1 MNQIIQRL
9 SEVETAASS
18 IIEEAGA
25 KKKQMA
31 KDQDARIAAFEKQV
45 HEETQKK
52 ISAQQAELEKQ
63 IAEELEAQKEEL
75 EKQLAHMDRI
85 YEESH
90 SAIARQLR
98 NGVVLMSGTLS
109 YSGISAKARAMGG
122 KLLKKEQYE
131 QLASCASVGEAVGY
145 LRQFSEYEP
154 LLRDFD
160 EHDSHRGMIEATLMG
175 SLYNDYNRL

>member
-52 ISAQQAELEKQ
+52 ISAQQAELEKK

-75 EKQLAHMDRI
+75 EKQLAHMERI
-85 YEESH
+85 YEE
-90 SAIARQLR
+90 RLWR
-98 NGVVLMSGTLS
+98 NNFYGIISVVPKKS
-109 YSGISAKARAMGG
+109 YEKG
-122 KLLKKEQYE
+122 
-131 QLASCASVGEAVGY
+131 
-145 LRQFSEYEP
+145 
-154 LLRDFD
+154 
-160 EHDSHRGMIEATLMG
+160 
-175 SLYNDYNRL
+175 

>member
-52 ISAQQAELEKQ
+52 ISAQQAELEK

-90 SAIARQLR
+90 SAIARQL
-98 NGVVLMSGTLS
+98 L
-109 YSGISAKARAMGG
+109 AKIVA
-122 KLLKKEQYE
+122 Q
-131 QLASCASVGEAVGY
+131 
-145 LRQFSEYEP
+145 
-154 LLRDFD
+154 
-160 EHDSHRGMIEATLMG
+160 
-175 SLYNDYNRL
+175 

>member
-31 KDQDARIAAFEKQV
+31 KDQDARIAAY
-45 HEETQKK
+45 EETQKK

-90 SAIARQLR
+90 SAIARQL
-98 NGVVLMSGTLS
+98 L
-109 YSGISAKARAMGG
+109 AKIVA
-122 KLLKKEQYE
+122 Q
-131 QLASCASVGEAVGY
+131 
-145 LRQFSEYEP
+145 
-154 LLRDFD
+154 
-160 EHDSHRGMIEATLMG
+160 
-175 SLYNDYNRL
+175 

>member
-1 MNQIIQRL
+1 ML
-9 SEVETAASS
+9 LLLPLEPPYEFDLDVASYTAV
-18 IIEEAGA
+18 AGA

-90 SAIARQLR
+90 SAIARQL
-98 NGVVLMSGTLS
+98 L
-109 YSGISAKARAMGG
+109 AKIVA
-122 KLLKKEQYE
+122 Q
-131 QLASCASVGEAVGY
+131 
-145 LRQFSEYEP
+145 
-154 LLRDFD
+154 
-160 EHDSHRGMIEATLMG
+160 
-175 SLYNDYNRL
+175 